1 MNGTDS
7 TDAPSV
13 EEFLAARPGL
23 VHRVTLR
30 GLTAADEGEFVRL
43 VTASKELHEPWI
55 SLPSTPEA
63 FADYLARRRPGTAE
77 QFAIR
82 LPGEGALAG
91 IVNINSIIR
100 GRFQNGS
107 VSYAAFAP
115 AAGHGYLTEGLK
127 LLISYA
133 FEGLRL
139 HRLEASIQPGNQAS
153 LRLVQRAGFRYE
165 GLAPEMLFING
176 KWADHERWAIT
187 TSMVDLPVP
196 RPHPSLPAR

>member
-1 MNGTDS
+1 VSGIDS
-7 TDAPSV
+7 TDVPSV
-13 EEFLAARPGL
+13 EEFLAARPAL
-23 VHRVTLR
+23 VHRVTLC
-30 GLTAADEGEFVRL
+30 GLTSADEGEFVRL
-43 VTASKELHEPWI
+43 VRASKEQHEPWM

-63 FADYLARRRPGTAE
+63 FADYLARRRPGTGE

-82 LPGEGALAG
+82 LHDEGALVG

-100 GRFQNGS
+100 VRFQNGS

-115 AAGHGYLTEGLK
+115 SAGRGYLTEGLK
-127 LLISYA
+127 LVIRYA

-139 HRLEASIQPGNQAS
+139 HRLEANIQPGNQAS

-176 KWADHERWAIT
+176 EWADHERWAIT
-187 TSMVDLPVP
+187 ASMADFPLP